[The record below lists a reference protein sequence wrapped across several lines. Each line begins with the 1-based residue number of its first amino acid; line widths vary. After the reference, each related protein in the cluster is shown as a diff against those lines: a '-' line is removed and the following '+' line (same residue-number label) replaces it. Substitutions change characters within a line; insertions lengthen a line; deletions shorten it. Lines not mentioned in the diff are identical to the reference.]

1 MDLLVSHLFIYFARR
16 PALSLVLLLI
26 PTLLSLYLAKGLTS
40 DPSFD
45 RLLIKD
51 DPEKIVYEEVV
62 EQFGD
67 DNSILLYFEGEHL
80 LKRESLLKIRQF
92 VWDLEEIDEV
102 QKVDSL
108 FTTPHFLGV
117 DGLLSTTAALEDIPQ
132 EQSKIDEIIETA
144 VQNPLIATRLIAK
157 DKSAIVVNM
166 QIDSTKRPLKDISIE
181 FNQMLAK
188 LGLNSKK
195 NFQTGIPS
203 IQLFTFKEM
212 RESQST
218 LLPIMVLAITIF
230 IFIGARSI
238 HASIIPIIV
247 VLIGIIWT
255 IAFMVL
261 TKIPLQLLV
270 SSIPSITFILAT
282 TEIVHIMTSYQ
293 DSFKK
298 APNKLAALEVALKET
313 SLPISLTALTTVLG
327 FGAICLNQIVMLREF
342 GIVSAFALVA
352 SFIITILYTPLHIRY
367 FVKEKNSSANN
378 LDKNTFFKMAA
389 SFFIKARAY
398 KKTILILLVL
408 YTGTTAYL
416 AQFVES
422 DNDSINMIT
431 PDSKPRQNLA
441 VFEEHFGGINSVF
454 LILDLKEGEF
464 KDPIHLKFLFEL
476 EKKIKAKKEF
486 YDAESFGSLM
496 AHINNQMK
504 VSIGEVE
511 QYDIPNNKN
520 LISQYLLSL
529 TRDDYEK
536 YISADFKRANITIRH
551 SISSSSKQKKA
562 MDSLRSFLDQNLPE
576 HITYKISARSILNQR
591 SGATIINAQSKSI
604 IFMVLIIFVI
614 MSFLFKDLKMGLA
627 AIPPNLL
634 PILGLFA
641 SMSLL
646 GIPLNVGTCIVAAI
660 TVGIAIDDTI
670 HFFARFKEHLNAG
683 LDVDMAINKTLEDET
698 SPIVITSLSLSIGFS
713 FLLIS
718 HMVPIKQ
725 FGLLSSIVILLAMIS
740 DLFITPFVLGIV
752 GKHLTKQNNQ
762 A

>member
-1 MDLLVSHLFIYFARR
+1 MSHLFIYFARR
-16 PALSLVLLLI
+16 PALSAVLLLI
-26 PTLLSLYLAKGLTS
+26 PTLISLYFVPRLSS

-45 RLLIKD
+45 RLLIEN
-51 DPEKIVYEEVV
+51 DPEKIVYEEFV

-67 DNSILLYFEGEHL
+67 DNSILLYFEGKDL
-80 LKRESLLKIRQF
+80 LKRESLLKIRKF
-92 VWDLEEIDEV
+92 VWELEEIDEV

-108 FTTPHFLGV
+108 FTTPHFVGV
-117 DGLLSTTAALEDIPQ
+117 DGLLSSTAALEDIPESQ
-132 EQSKIDEIIETA
+132 RQIDHIIETT
-144 VQNPLIATRLIAK
+144 VNNPLIATRLIAK
-157 DKSAIVVNM
+157 DKSSIVVNM
-166 QIDSTKRPLKDISIE
+166 QIDSSKRPLKDISIQ
-181 FNQMLAK
+181 FNKMLSK
-188 LGLNSKK
+188 LGLNAKR

-203 IQLFTFKEM
+203 IQLFTFQEM
-212 RESQST
+212 RSSQKT
-218 LLPIMVLAITIF
+218 LLPIMILAISIF

-238 HASIIPIIV
+238 HASIIPIVV
-247 VLIGIIWT
+247 VLLGVIWT

-261 TKIPLQLLV
+261 AKIPLQLLV

-282 TEIVHIMTSYQ
+282 TEIVHIMTSYNHHY
-293 DSFKK
+293 
-298 APNKLAALEVALKET
+298 ALEPNKMTALEKALKET
-313 SLPISLTALTTVLG
+313 SLPISLTAFTTVLG
-327 FGAICLNQIVMLREF
+327 FGAICINQIVMLREF
-342 GIVSAFALVA
+342 GIVSAFALIA

-367 FVKEKNSSANN
+367 FVRGKNKRSQSVEKKSI
-378 LDKNTFFKMAA
+378 FQVAA
-389 SFFIKARAY
+389 AFFIKARNF
-398 KKTILILLVL
+398 KKTILMLLIC
-408 YTGTTAYL
+408 YTGVTAYL

-431 PDSKPRQNLA
+431 PDSTPRKNLA

-454 LILDLKEGEF
+454 LVLELKEGEF
-464 KDPIHLKFLFEL
+464 KDPENLKTLFEL
-476 EKKIKAKKEF
+476 EKKIRANKDF

-504 VSIGEVE
+504 ISVGEKGE
-511 QYDIPNNKN
+511 YKTPLKKN

-536 YISADFKRANITIRH
+536 YVSADFKKANITIRH
-551 SISSSSKQKKA
+551 SISSSAKQKKA
-562 MDSLRSFLDQNLPE
+562 IDELRLFLNENLDLNK
-576 HITYKISARSILNQR
+576 ISYQISARSILNQR
-591 SGATIINAQSKSI
+591 SGATIISAQSKSI
-604 IFMVLIIFVI
+604 IFMVIIIFVMMTI
-614 MSFLFKDLKMGLA
+614 LFKDIKMGLA

-670 HFFARFKEHLNAG
+670 HFFTRYKEHIGTG
-683 LDVDMAINKTLEDET
+683 LDVDFAINKTLEEET
-698 SPIVITSLSLSIGFS
+698 SPIIITSLSLSIGFS

-725 FGLLSSIVILLAMIS
+725 FGLLSAIVIILAMIS
-740 DLFITPFVLGIV
+740 DLFVTPFVLGIV
-752 GKHLTKQNNQ
+752 GKHLTAQKDQ

>member
-1 MDLLVSHLFIYFARR
+1 MSHLFIYFARR
-16 PALSLVLLLI
+16 PALSAALLII
-26 PTLLSLYLAKGLTS
+26 PTLLSLYFLPQLKS

-45 RLLIKD
+45 RLLIEN
-51 DPEKIVYEEVV
+51 DPEKIVYEQVV

-67 DNSILLYFEGEHL
+67 DNSILLYFEGEDL

-92 VWDLEEIDEV
+92 VWDLEEIEEV

-117 DGLLSTTAALEDIPQ
+117 DGLLSTTAALEDIPLEQ
-132 EQSKIDEIIETA
+132 EEIDKIIETT
-144 VQNPLIATRLIAK
+144 VKNPLIATRLIAI
-157 DKSAIVVNM
+157 DKSSIVVNM
-166 QIDSTKRPLKDISIE
+166 QIASNKRPLKDISIQ

-188 LGLNSKK
+188 LGLNAKR

-203 IQLFTFKEM
+203 IQLFTFREM
-212 RESQST
+212 SKSQRT
-218 LLPIMVLAITIF
+218 LLPIMVLAISLF
-230 IFIGARSI
+230 IFLGARSI
-238 HASIIPIIV
+238 HASVIPIIV
-247 VLIGIIWT
+247 VLTGIIWT
-255 IAFMVL
+255 IAFMVAAN
-261 TKIPLQLLV
+261 IPLQLLV

-282 TEIVHIMTSYQ
+282 TEIVHIMTAYQ
-293 DSFKK
+293 HNFKISS
-298 APNKLAALEVALKET
+298 NKLTALEEALKET

-327 FGAICLNQIVMLREF
+327 FGAICINQIVMLREF
-342 GIVSAFALVA
+342 GIVSAFALIA
-352 SFIITILYTPLHIRY
+352 SFIITILYTPLHIRL
-367 FVKEKNSSANN
+367 FVKDKATSKNQEPKDSIFQ
-378 LDKNTFFKMAA
+378 LAA
-389 SFFIKARAY
+389 RFFIQARKY
-398 KKTILILLVL
+398 KKTILILLIC
-408 YTGTTAYL
+408 YTGITGYL

-431 PDSKPRQNLA
+431 EESLPRQNLA

-454 LILDLKEGEF
+454 LVLELKSGEF
-464 KDPIHLKFLFEL
+464 KDPENLKLLFEL
-476 EKKIKAKKEF
+476 EKKIRANKDF

-504 VSIGEVE
+504 ISIGAEAE
-511 QYDIPNNKN
+511 YKIPDNKN

-536 YISADFKRANITIRH
+536 YVSGDFKKANITIRH

-562 MDSLRSFLDQNLPE
+562 MDKLHLFLKENLDADKVN
-576 HITYKISARSILNQR
+576 YKISARSILNQR
-591 SGATIINAQSKSI
+591 SGATIISAQSKSI
-604 IFMVLIIFVI
+604 LFMVLIIFII
-614 MSFLFKDLKMGLA
+614 MSFLFKDIRMGLA

-670 HFFARFKEHLNAG
+670 HFFTRFKDNMNIG
-683 LDVDMAINKTLEDET
+683 LSVDKAINKTIEEET

-725 FGLLSSIVILLAMIS
+725 FGLLSAIVILLAMIS
-740 DLFITPFVLGIV
+740 DLFVTPYVLSVV
-752 GKHLTKQNNQ
+752 GKHLTAQKDQ